1 MTNILDELKELP
13 NSLEEINDNP
23 ILKPLLEFKKVIS
36 LLERDET
43 AEKEYLKEK
52 LAKLNELLGK
62 EIYDDSP
69 IAQRYEAVFSV
80 YKRIF
85 MILVKYTEIADDTVL
100 NMKEMVDKYYTLSNK
115 KTDYIEPIRPKPK
128 KEEIEKE
135 IESFYQPEV
144 EEEIE
149 EEEEEEEEDEKKGYG
164 KIQNTDWAKHLR
176 KIKAEHPELRG
187 LRAIIMEAKKTW
199 KKK

>member
-13 NSLEEINDNP
+13 NSLEEINNNP

-52 LAKLNELLGK
+52 IAKLNELLGK

-100 NMKEMVDKYYTLSNK
+100 SMKEMVDKYYKLNSQNQQNIQTN
-115 KTDYIEPIRPKPK
+115 IPIRPKPK

-135 IESFYQPEV
+135 IESFYEPQNEEEV
-144 EEEIE
+144 EEIDE
-149 EEEEEEEEDEKKGYG
+149 EEG
-164 KIQNTDWAKHLR
+164 KENPAGGAWRQHIM
-176 KIKAEHPELRG
+176 KIKKEHPELKG
-187 LRAIIMEAKKTW
+187 LKKLIEEAKKTW
-199 KKK
+199 KK